1 MNGLPKVA
9 HGKELHGNERHAWRI
24 THACANDTL
33 PPHSCT
39 ASTIGTS
46 ISQLARH
53 LCDGVVGR
61 VQDLGAVA
69 AADVHVAVA
78 AGNGPHV
85 GGGGVSDISVGIRG
99 SVVCLER
106 FVDQKGEQQEEEGRD
121 EEPQC
126 RCSPVPPSDERCGCA
141 HTFMA
146 QRGDGR

>member
-1 MNGLPKVA
+1 MRGM
-9 HGKELHGNERHAWRI
+9 HGVSRMHAPM
-24 THACANDTL
+24 THCR
-33 PPHSCT
+33 CT
-39 ASTIGTS
+39 AAASTIGTS

-85 GGGGVSDISVGIRG
+85 GGGWVSDISVGIRG
-99 SVVCLER
+99 SVVGLER
-106 FVDQKGEQQEEEGRD
+106 FVDQKGEQQEEERRD

-126 RCSPVPPSDERCGCA
+126 RCSPVPPSDERCACVCVR
-141 HTFMA
+141 TFMA
-146 QRGDGR
+146 QQGEVGAGSRFLAPFFL